1 MAKKVKDFTEGERV
15 SALLLISSLVRGTTN
30 SGNPYLS
37 LVLQDSTKSIEAKLW
52 DVKPELEKQ
61 LEVGKVYDFDV
72 EVIKYKN
79 NLQAKV
85 LKVLPL
91 PQSEIDMDE
100 FVFRSPVSKETLRS
114 NIQEGI
120 NPMGSCLPAFIQ
132 MFLLFGVLDVVYK
145 PITHILRFSKGIRK
159 EAAAIAGTKLS
170 NLRGEL
176 VIMND
181 LNDEPSKY
189 SGLLDGEFRTK
200 VREFSD
206 NFTIFGAN
214 LGKVPSIH
222 VDWSSRESIVLFF
235 IPICAGLAQLI
246 ASVYS
251 QIHQRKVNPNMQSN
265 GCLTFMMYFMPLIS
279 VWFAYSVPAGVG
291 FYWIWSALFSFFIT
305 FALNHYFTPERTEA
319 INEKEKEKARIYAE
333 KHPEKKTFMQRMLEQ
348 QELANQQNSG
358 KNGKKPNGEKAS
370 RSEMNKYNRD
380 KIKEARKRM
389 AEKYGDVYDDND
401 IDED

>member
-1 MAKKVKDFTEGERV
+1 LNAIYDIIGIPFGYLMMLIYRIFQNYAVSIIVFTIV
-15 SALLLISSLVRGTTN
+15 TKIILLPVNFKTQKNAARMQLLT
-30 SGNPYLS
+30 P
-37 LVLQDSTKSIEAKLW
+37 K
-52 DVKPELEKQ
+52 LEK
-61 LEVGKVYDFDV
+61 LRKSYS
-72 EVIKYKN
+72 N
-79 NLQAKV
+79 NPQRLQEEQQK
-85 LKVLPL
+85 LY
-91 PQSEIDMDE
+91 
-100 FVFRSPVSKETLRS
+100 
-114 NIQEGI
+114 IQEGI

-265 GCLTFMMYFMPLIS
+265 GCLTFMMYFMPLLS

>member
-1 MAKKVKDFTEGERV
+1 MNALYDIIGIPFGYLMMLIYRVFQNYAVSIIVFTIV
-15 SALLLISSLVRGTTN
+15 TKIILLPVNFKTQKNAARMQLLT
-30 SGNPYLS
+30 P
-37 LVLQDSTKSIEAKLW
+37 K
-52 DVKPELEKQ
+52 LEK
-61 LEVGKVYDFDV
+61 LRKSYS
-72 EVIKYKN
+72 N
-79 NLQAKV
+79 NPQRLQEEQQK
-85 LKVLPL
+85 LY
-91 PQSEIDMDE
+91 
-100 FVFRSPVSKETLRS
+100 
-114 NIQEGI
+114 IQEGI

-176 VIMND
+176 IIMND

-222 VDWSSRESIVLFF
+222 VDWSSRESIILFF
-235 IPICAGLAQLI
+235 IPICAGFAQLI
-246 ASVYS
+246 SSVYS

-348 QELANQQNSG
+348 QELANQQNSV
-358 KNGKKPNGEKAS
+358 KNGKKPNGEKIS

-389 AEKYGDVYDDND
+389 AEKYGDIYDEND

>member
-1 MAKKVKDFTEGERV
+1 MNAIYDIIGIPFGYLMMLIYRIFQNYAVSIIVFTIV
-15 SALLLISSLVRGTTN
+15 TKIILLPVNFKTQKNAARMQLLT
-30 SGNPYLS
+30 P
-37 LVLQDSTKSIEAKLW
+37 K
-52 DVKPELEKQ
+52 LEKLRKSYSNNPQ
-61 LEVGKVYDFDV
+61 RLQEEQQKLY
-72 EVIKYKN
+72 IK
-79 NLQAKV
+79 
-85 LKVLPL
+85 
-91 PQSEIDMDE
+91 
-100 FVFRSPVSKETLRS
+100 
-114 NIQEGI
+114 EGI

-265 GCLTFMMYFMPLIS
+265 GCLTFMMYFMPLLS
-279 VWFAYSVPAGVG
+279 VWFAYSVPSGVG

-319 INEKEKEKARIYAE
+319 INEKEKEKACIYAE

-370 RSEMNKYNRD
+370 RSEMNKFNRD

>member
-1 MAKKVKDFTEGERV
+1 MNAIYDIIGIPFGYLMMLIYRIFQNYAVSIIVFTIV
-15 SALLLISSLVRGTTN
+15 TKIILLPVNFKTQKNAARMQLLT
-30 SGNPYLS
+30 P
-37 LVLQDSTKSIEAKLW
+37 K
-52 DVKPELEKQ
+52 LEK
-61 LEVGKVYDFDV
+61 LRKSYS
-72 EVIKYKN
+72 N
-79 NLQAKV
+79 NPQRLQEEQQK
-85 LKVLPL
+85 LY
-91 PQSEIDMDE
+91 
-100 FVFRSPVSKETLRS
+100 
-114 NIQEGI
+114 IQEGI

-222 VDWSSRESIVLFF
+222 VDWSSRESIVLFS

-358 KNGKKPNGEKAS
+358 KNGKKSNGDKAS